1 MASSITADLP
11 SPTSHDPFT
20 SAAETAESCSD
31 DEEKKDCQAGKD
43 SCTVYLHRLSSNLPD
58 IPDIPSP
65 LMRPPK
71 SGVKSTTTET
81 NAHLPLSAAPAQR
94 NGTGK

>member
-11 SPTSHDPFT
+11 SPTSPDPFT
-20 SAAETAESCSD
+20 SAAETAE
-31 DEEKKDCQAGKD
+31 EEKKDCQAGKD
-43 SCTVYLHRLSSNLPD
+43 SCTVYLHRLSSDLPD

-94 NGTGK
+94 NGNGK

>member
-1 MASSITADLP
+1 MASSITADLL
-11 SPTSHDPFT
+11 SPTSTDPFT
-20 SAAETAESCSD
+20 SAAESCSD
-31 DEEKKDCQAGKD
+31 DEEKKDCQAGKE
-43 SCTVYLHRLSSNLPD
+43 SCTVYLHRLSSDLPD

-71 SGVKSTTTET
+71 SGAKSTTTET

-94 NGTGK
+94 NGNGK